1 MQILHGLFLQ
11 EEKESTAGKIG
22 KAMISIAEVNKEQ
35 VSANMQIL
43 LVENYYGLRLGQ
55 RIVDVR
61 EETYKSLQK
70 HFQDALKLEANGM
83 INKAERLFVQV
94 NMDEAKRELE
104 SAKKE
109 LNVAQNALKTLI
121 KIDSDTNILPV
132 SSLFINDTLPS
143 VLYFKSLIEGNS
155 LAQEV

>member
-1 MQILHGLFLQ
+1 
-11 EEKESTAGKIG
+11 
-22 KAMISIAEVNKEQ
+22 
-35 VSANMQIL
+35 
-43 LVENYYGLRLGQ
+43 
-55 RIVDVR
+55 
-61 EETYKSLQK
+61 
-70 HFQDALKLEANGM
+70 M

-121 KIDSDTNILPV
+121 KIDSDANILPV

-143 VLYFKSLIEGNS
+143 ILYFKSLIEGNNYIVNQ
-155 LAQEV
+155 LRFQENIANNELNRLYS